1 MREQQCFELSL
12 KSGHI
17 RSLFFSLP
25 SSPRLFDKADNE
37 VTTFKD
43 VKQVFSQTTIHQH
56 IPIKF
61 VQFLLEMQLKLAWQV
76 FIQRDQG
83 HCGSSSALDFR
94 GITIW
99 PDTLPAFV
107 EECLVVVAGG
117 STLCQVSF
125 SHVNSCNLLLN
136 NMKLVKKIC
145 RTLTDRRRHVYV
157 TKAESYLKPLTLLFT
172 RHVGVVDVEKISPL
186 MESALP
192 CSLAGVQKQLG
203 SDGAH
208 PIFIQVA
215 ESVYRLTLGSV
226 AGGKSHAP
234 LAPCIFTPP
243 GRHPLACLV
252 PQLLG
257 VALEKAIK
265 LTVSHCVRKCSDT
278 CMHISDRDRPL
289 SSRLINL
296 CFLQAAGSHV
306 TFTNPLVI
314 IRIHLQVAGQ
324 VALGPGISAL
334 SVNRDLGYL
343 GLCKGSKACF
353 LWDIPFSAIYFPC
366 YAHTKLS
373 LDEEDGRIGPAKM
386 LFAGALAGIPETSLV
401 TPADVIKTRLQ
412 VVAHAGLTTYSRRS
426 SEERALVFRSTPL
439 FGVTPVMYGLLKPA
453 GSEPTPKSRI
463 SLPAPNP
470 NRIGGFRLAMAMFTG
485 IVLLWKKMYLF
496 LPLQYTSL
504 NRVRTSNSNFR
515 L

>member
-1 MREQQCFELSL
+1 
-12 KSGHI
+12 
-17 RSLFFSLP
+17 
-25 SSPRLFDKADNE
+25 
-37 VTTFKD
+37 
-43 VKQVFSQTTIHQH
+43 
-56 IPIKF
+56 
-61 VQFLLEMQLKLAWQV
+61 MQLKLAWQV

-157 TKAESYLKPLTLLFT
+157 TKETSLTSVHVSQGLMMLSEVLSGVWTISNPDQEPIHSQGCSHHGTIIKANILFQ
-172 RHVGVVDVEKISPL
+172 
-186 MESALP
+186 
-192 CSLAGVQKQLG
+192 LADLSEPHRQQLG

-226 AGGKSHAP
+226 AGG
-234 LAPCIFTPP
+234 
-243 GRHPLACLV
+243 LV

-265 LTVSHCVRKCSDT
+265 LTVNCYVQGKTREKGVTVPVVAEVLDT
-278 CMHISDRDRPL
+278 GC
-289 SSRLINL
+289 
-296 CFLQAAGSHV
+296 AAGSHV

-426 SEERALVFRSTPL
+426 SEERGSALSGREPEVRS
-439 FGVTPVMYGLLKPA
+439 
-453 GSEPTPKSRI
+453 
-463 SLPAPNP
+463 
-470 NRIGGFRLAMAMFTG
+470 
-485 IVLLWKKMYLF
+485 
-496 LPLQYTSL
+496 
-504 NRVRTSNSNFR
+504 
-515 L
+515 

>member
-1 MREQQCFELSL
+1 
-12 KSGHI
+12 
-17 RSLFFSLP
+17 
-25 SSPRLFDKADNE
+25 
-37 VTTFKD
+37 
-43 VKQVFSQTTIHQH
+43 
-56 IPIKF
+56 
-61 VQFLLEMQLKLAWQV
+61 MQLKLAWQV

-157 TKAESYLKPLTLLFT
+157 TKGTQAEKSSCTDILTQNCGLSLFISSVLLFEFIAL
-172 RHVGVVDVEKISPL
+172 HSCLYCLFCPL
-186 MESALP
+186 
-192 CSLAGVQKQLG
+192 GRQQLG

-278 CMHISDRDRPL
+278 CI

-386 LFAGALAGIPETSLV
+386 LFAGALAGKILGTSLV

-485 IVLLWKKMYLF
+485 IAAAA
-496 LPLQYTSL
+496 PANIS
-504 NRVRTSNSNFR
+504 
-515 L
+515 